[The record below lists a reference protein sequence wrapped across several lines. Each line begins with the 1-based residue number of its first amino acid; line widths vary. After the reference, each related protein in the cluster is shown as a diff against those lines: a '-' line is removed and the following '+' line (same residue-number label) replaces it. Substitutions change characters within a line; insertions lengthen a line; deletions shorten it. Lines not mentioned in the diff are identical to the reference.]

1 MEKIDKKSGWSDK
14 DIKIFKRDLAK
25 NEAQAKGDY
34 GFTKKEVEYIKN
46 YMLVGE
52 ESPKTKEEAREY
64 AIRWQYWFS
73 DKEKIYYSELA
84 DWNYIFWKLARKFHL
99 VREFKENGII

>member
-34 GFTKKEVEYIKN
+34 GFTKEEVEYIKN
-46 YMLVGE
+46 YMLIGE
-52 ESPKTKEEAREY
+52 ESPKTKEEARQY
-64 AIRWQYWFS
+64 AIEWQSWV
-73 DKEKIYYSELA
+73 SEQDLSWEEIA
-84 DWNYIFWKLARKFHL
+84 DWESYLEDIAIKFDL
-99 VREFKENGII
+99 VEEFHNNGII